1 MDIYD
6 NKFYYKLQ
14 IFIMKFLNYYFV
26 ILFFQLITVNKVY
39 SGEIDN
45 KGLVCSI
52 YGDKIGFFFQTG
64 RVIEYR
70 FQGGESKL
78 EIKKKD
84 VGKYI
89 TNENSIFFGETRINR
104 RTLKYRKYSSF
115 RGDCKAYDTKE
126 LFFEEMDVKKYTSEN
141 KI

>member
-1 MDIYD
+1 
-6 NKFYYKLQ
+6 
-14 IFIMKFLNYYFV
+14 MKFFNYTFV
-26 ILFFQLITVNKVY
+26 ILVFQVIITNTVY

-52 YGDKIGFFFQTG
+52 YGDKVGFLFQKG

-84 VGKYI
+84 IGKYA

-104 RTLKYRKYSSF
+104 KTLKYRKYSSF
-115 RGDCKAYDTKE
+115 RGVCNVYNSKE
-126 LFFEEMDVKKYTSEN
+126 LFFEEMDVKKYISEN

>member
-1 MDIYD
+1 
-6 NKFYYKLQ
+6 
-14 IFIMKFLNYYFV
+14 MKFLNCTFV
-26 ILFFQLITVNKVY
+26 ILLFQIAIINMVY

-52 YGDKIGFFFQTG
+52 YGDKVGFLFQTG

-70 FQGGESKL
+70 FEGGESKL

-84 VGKYI
+84 VGKYA

-115 RGDCKAYDTKE
+115 RGVCKVYDSKE
-126 LFFEEMDVKKYTSEN
+126 LFFKEMDVKKYTSEN

>member
-1 MDIYD
+1 M
-6 NKFYYKLQ
+6 
-14 IFIMKFLNYYFV
+14 
-26 ILFFQLITVNKVY
+26 VY
-39 SGEIDN
+39 SGEIDD

-52 YGDKIGFFFQTG
+52 YGDKVGFLFQTG

-84 VGKYI
+84 IGKYA

-115 RGDCKAYDTKE
+115 RGVCKVYDSKK
-126 LFFEEMDVKKYTSEN
+126 LFFEEMDVNKYTSEN